1 MSKKQDKTP
10 ASEHADAASGGPSTP
25 AYLHGYSRVEQ
36 DRLRHQARFTEQSIY
51 RNIDLSGIDRLLE
64 VGVGVGA
71 QSEIILRRYPEVKIV
86 GIDQNPSQLAR
97 ARETLAQTSYAQN
110 RFELHQMDATSMDF
124 DSMSFDGAFICWV
137 LEHVPQPERV
147 ISEVRR
153 VLKKG
158 GKVFISEVMN
168 HSFFLEPYSPHVWKY
183 WMAMNDYQHEQTGDP
198 FIGAKLGNLLLAQG
212 FTDINT
218 RVNTWHFDNRQ
229 PELRKLYIEFW
240 TQILLSAK
248 DQLLAASYIDEET
261 LQLAQKELKQ
271 VAKDPNAVFYFS
283 YMQAQATR

>member
-1 MSKKQDKTP
+1 MPKKGSLP
-10 ASEHADAASGGPSTP
+10 PSTGSSP
-25 AYLHGYSRVEQ
+25 YLHGYSRVEQ

-51 RNIDLSGIDRLLE
+51 RDIDLSGIDRLLE

-71 QSEIILRRYPEVKIV
+71 QSEIILRRYPDVKIV
-86 GIDQNPSQLAR
+86 GIDQNPSQLAS
-97 ARETLAQTSYAQN
+97 ARESLSQLSYAEN
-110 RFELHQMDATSMDF
+110 RFELHEMDATSMDF
-124 DSMSFDGAFICWV
+124 DSMRFDGAFICWV

-158 GKVFISEVMN
+158 GKIFISEVMN

-212 FTDINT
+212 FTDIST

-248 DQLLAASYIDEET
+248 DQLLGAGYIDEET
-261 LQLAQKELKQ
+261 LRLAQSELKQ